1 MFRLMVFKPFSNK
14 ITRIKNILCLYTY
27 CVYVIQGV
35 SKILT
40 QILGVRF
47 RQQNRRK
54 IPINIFPQA
63 QHRKF
68 WKQSLLYFY
77 LWEHLK
83 SVAHSFPP
91 HRRILYACQTIST
104 IPGTLEMARQSM
116 IWRALIQVEHISS
129 DCCKLWCN
137 KQ

>member
-68 WKQSLLYFY
+68 
-77 LWEHLK
+77 
-83 SVAHSFPP
+83 
-91 HRRILYACQTIST
+91 
-104 IPGTLEMARQSM
+104 
-116 IWRALIQVEHISS
+116 
-129 DCCKLWCN
+129 
-137 KQ
+137 